1 MEKNKLSDA
10 LCGID
15 EKYLTEFDNEISE
28 KRVKNGMNKRIF
40 ALVACFA
47 VVLVLGFGLYK
58 GGFFRNNI
66 NIEGENSTTGTAES
80 VTATNNESTTEK
92 NSEMQTEPTTK
103 ENEVSGDEGGGVL
116 GLLKYRLNY
125 YDVPAPFVDI
135 IGDEMYDV
143 WYKSYV
149 DGKEWNKGN
158 TNVMIMKSYIQHFD
172 ISREDFDKANLK
184 WAKIIVNGFYAT
196 PCMNPKDF
204 INQELDEIYN
214 GDIIYTFDDEI
225 INAYYMGHKEEF
237 YPYCYQGEFRQ
248 AVEKGEYTPRTE
260 VWVDVDKME
269 AEIIEKYGSVD

>member
-103 ENEVSGDEGGGVL
+103 EKEISGDEGGGGGIITVQ
-116 GLLKYRLNY
+116 KYRSAFYTIPYSFIEIVGKDTYNEWEK
-125 YDVPAPFVDI
+125 DI
-135 IGDEMYDV
+135 PHPSVSEKMLMLDF
-143 WYKSYV
+143 
-149 DGKEWNKGN
+149 
-158 TNVMIMKSYIQHFD
+158 IQEFN
-172 ISREDFDKANLK
+172 ISREDFDKANLRS
-184 WAKIIVNGFYAT
+184 AKIIKNDLDGR
-196 PCMNPKDF
+196 PCINPKDYA
-204 INQELDEIYN
+204 NQEDDEIYN
-214 GDIIYTFDDEI
+214 ADILYTFDEEVI
-225 INAYYMGHKEEF
+225 KNYYLGND
-237 YPYCYQGEFRQ
+237 YPYLYNIEFDE
-248 AVEKGEYTPRTE
+248 AVEKGEYTPQTD